1 MKRSLP
7 IFGVTLFSIAI
18 LLNSYIATYAQ
29 DFDFNRAFQDYTYN
43 YNLYRSAHLEYISAK
58 SEYLTYK
65 TLTAQTKALE
75 KTKNMLLNRAETL
88 KTYLTAL
95 RMKLKETTG
104 ILNYQQ
110 NIYYLKLDNEVSWL
124 ATHKNSL
131 PSAGTLEDL
140 VKISQEAENRYPSI
154 EILAY
159 QTLGQVLLGKENS
172 LREKINEQISKT
184 QDKINQ
190 IKETGEDTTILERW
204 LIQAKEK
211 IKRSEE
217 KEKEGQDLLSGLKP
231 TDTSKQESWNK
242 AQKAFEEENQYLK
255 EAVSFLKEIIREIKS
270 E

>member
-1 MKRSLP
+1 MKRLLG
-7 IFGVTLFSIAI
+7 IFLTFTL
-18 LLNSYIATYAQ
+18 LLFYSPALSQ
-29 DFDFNRAFQDYTYN
+29 DFDFNRAFQDYLYN
-43 YNLYRSAHLEYISAK
+43 YNLYRSSHLEYVSAK

-75 KTKNMLLNRAETL
+75 ATKKMLLARAETL

-95 RMKLKETTG
+95 RLKLKETTG

-110 NIYYLKLDNEVSWL
+110 NMYYLKLDNEVTWIG
-124 ATHKNSL
+124 THKNSL

-140 VKISQEAENRYPSI
+140 VKISTEAEKRYPTM

-159 QTLGQVLLGKENS
+159 QTLGTVMTGKEIT
-172 LREKINEQISKT
+172 LRDKINEQISKT
-184 QDKINQ
+184 EGKINQ
-190 IKETGEDTTILERW
+190 IKETGEDTTTLERW

-217 KEKEGQDLLSGLKP
+217 KEKEGQNIISAIKP
-231 TDTSKQESWNK
+231 TDKNKIQSWNK

-255 EAVSFLKEIIREIKS
+255 EAVSHLKEIIREIKS

>member
-1 MKRSLP
+1 MKRFLP
-7 IFGVTLFSIAI
+7 TL
-18 LLNSYIATYAQ
+18 LLLLLPLTVKAQ
-29 DFDFNRAFQDYTYN
+29 DLDFNRAFQDYIYN
-43 YNLYRSAHLEYISAK
+43 YNLYRSSHLEYVSAK

-75 KTKNMLLNRAETL
+75 ATQKMLLSRAETL

-104 ILNYQQ
+104 VLNYQQ
-110 NIYYLKLDNEVSWL
+110 NMYYLKLDNEVTWISSHE
-124 ATHKNSL
+124 TSL
-131 PSAGTLEDL
+131 PSAATLDDL
-140 VKISQEAENRYPSI
+140 VKISQEAEKRYPTM

-159 QTLGQVLLGKENS
+159 QTLGTVMTGKEVT
-172 LREKINEQISKT
+172 LRDKINEQISKT
-184 QDKINQ
+184 EAKINQ
-190 IKETGEDTTILERW
+190 IKETGEDTTTLERW

-217 KEKEGQDLLSGLKP
+217 KEKEAQNILSGLKT
-231 TDTSKQESWNK
+231 TDKNKIQTWNK

-255 EAVSFLKEIIREIKS
+255 EAVSYLKEILREIKS